1 MPKPL
6 PSVISE
12 EALGTS
18 EYLRL
23 REETLRR
30 FSRRDDPGRRRQ
42 DLGPSP
48 RDEFWTLRR
57 SWTGEEYYGPR
68 SEAAASPIVQ
78 ELGIVRKRRT
88 VGRKDKSLFTTHVQN
103 GGRK

>member
-68 SEAAASPIVQ
+68 SGPSNDWVRHIYNPAEA
-78 ELGIVRKRRT
+78 L
-88 VGRKDKSLFTTHVQN
+88 DD
-103 GGRK
+103 